1 MKQRE
6 LIALLERQRQVSD
19 ERIKDLLAQL
29 SDARARIDSL
39 LEEVASLKEALL
51 SKGKSLETQKA
62 VSKGLSKILKN
73 ESEKQKP
80 EEQQKTEEEMEAEKE
95 RKKARRKAKGNFG
108 ARRNPHYECEERT
121 VHIYP
126 DTEGAEADRIREIG
140 TETVVRY
147 GCEPLKIFKTIYIL
161 HKQCVDG
168 ELREPQTPPSAFYK
182 SNYESSFVATLLELH
197 HCHQMPVERIVKYIN
212 AHGFELAK
220 PTAHHLIKK
229 SADIFDSLHKA
240 MRTAVKEDSYMGCD
254 ETYSLVKLDM
264 PNPKGKG
271 KCVRKGYMWV
281 AVGHNTGLVYFFYDD
296 GSRKESVFVEFIK
309 GYLGII
315 QTDGL
320 KIYRKTGDDPDNGIT
335 RIACIQHIKREFL
348 DLKGIPEADNLFR
361 LYNSLYHNDHQHKI
375 GKDGWSVEDHRRWR
389 QEYAPPILDKIETEL
404 KRIIADPGLPPDCD
418 LRSAVVYAY
427 NEMKYVRAIFDY
439 GFTRLDNNLVEII
452 NRYISMRRR
461 SSLFFGSHAGA
472 KRYAIL
478 LSLACSCRQLGI
490 NFRQY
495 IIDTLNAA
503 SKLPPTAPLDKWRL
517 LLPDKY
523 KINNTEVNN
532 TEEN

>member
-1 MKQRE
+1 MQ
-6 LIALLERQRQVSD
+6 ERQIKVLEGTISD
-19 ERIKDLLAQL
+19 MKAVIM
-29 SDARARIDSL
+29 SL
-39 LEEVASLKEALL
+39 KEEIASLKEALL
-51 SKGKSLETQKA
+51 AKGKSLEKQKA
-62 VSKGLSKILKN
+62 IGKGLSKIASN
-73 ESEKQKP
+73 ESERQKP
-80 EEQQKTEEEMEAEKE
+80 EVPQKTEEEAEAEKE
-95 RKKARRKAKGNFG
+95 KKKAERKAKGNYG

-126 DTEGAEADRIREIG
+126 DTEGVEAGRIREIG
-140 TETVVRY
+140 TDTVVRY
-147 GCEPLKIFKTIYIL
+147 GCNPLKIFKTTYIL
-161 HKQCVDG
+161 HKQTVDG
-168 ELREPQTPPSAFYK
+168 EVREPVTPPSAFYK
-182 SNYESSFVATLLELH
+182 SNYEASFVATLLELH

-229 SADIFDSLHKA
+229 STGIFENLHKA
-240 MRTAVKEDSYMGCD
+240 MRQAVKEDPYMGCD

-271 KCVRKGYMWV
+271 KCVKKGYMWV

-348 DLKGIPEADNLFR
+348 DLKGIPEADNLFN

-375 GKDGWSVEDHRRWR
+375 GEDGWSVEDHRKWR
-389 QEYAPPILDKIETEL
+389 QEYAPPILDDIEKEL
-404 KRIIADPGLPPDCD
+404 KRTLEDPNLPPDCD
-418 LRSAVVYAY
+418 LRSAIVYAY

-472 KRYAIL
+472 KRYAVL

-503 SKLPPTAPLDKWRL
+503 SKLPPTTPQDKWRQ

-523 KINNTEVNN
+523 KINNNV
-532 TEEN
+532 EN